1 MFSGKIIVLDDKII
15 SLLVCDNVVIVDE
28 KHKIIKIIEMKTVI
42 KVELK
47 K

>member
-1 MFSGKIIVLDDKII
+1 
-15 SLLVCDNVVIVDE
+15 VVIVDE

-47 K
+47 KWLFKIKTSIELAFRKSKE